1 MIANSWKGEKSHSV
15 CQLKAKGYYI
25 ILSAAVLCV
34 NSFCL
39 TVSMSPI
46 AH

>member
-1 MIANSWKGEKSHSV
+1 MIANSWKGEKESLCMS
-15 CQLKAKGYYI
+15 AKGYYI

-39 TVSMSPI
+39 TFSMSPI